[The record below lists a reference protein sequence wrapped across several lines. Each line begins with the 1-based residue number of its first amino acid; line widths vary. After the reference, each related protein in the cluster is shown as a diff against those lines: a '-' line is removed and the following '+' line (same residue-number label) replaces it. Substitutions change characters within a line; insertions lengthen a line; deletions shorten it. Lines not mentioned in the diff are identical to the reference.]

1 LIMAF
6 LMTRRALEP
15 AKPSTWCFFFLGAGF
30 LLLETQLISRL
41 ALYFGSTWW
50 VNCIAMSAILLVLV
64 LSNFC
69 VEHGAAYQ
77 LAPWYCASIV
87 SLFVIYFIP
96 WESLPFQTMSVG
108 MLLAGAYCVPVFF
121 AGVIF
126 AETFRRNEHKS
137 NAFGSNILGAVAGG
151 LTQNVSFVIGLKAL
165 LLLAAGFYA
174 LAGIFFAIEK
184 GRAARSEILLSPIA
198 RV

>member
-1 LIMAF
+1 MAF
-6 LMTRRALEP
+6 LLTRRGLEP
-15 AKPSTWCFFFLGAGF
+15 AKASTWYFFFLGAGF

-50 VNCIAMSAILLVLV
+50 VNCIALSAILLVLV

-69 VEHGAAYQ
+69 VEHGAAYR
-77 LAPWYCASIV
+77 LFPWYCASIV

-108 MLLAGAYCVPVFF
+108 TLLAGAYCVPVFF

-126 AETFRRNEHKS
+126 GETFRRSENRS

-151 LTQNVSFVIGLKAL
+151 LTQNISFVIGLKAL
-165 LLLAAGFYA
+165 LLIAVGFYA
-174 LAGIFFAIEK
+174 LAGIFTAVEK
-184 GRAARSEILLSPIA
+184 GRAARSDTLLSPSGRI
-198 RV
+198 